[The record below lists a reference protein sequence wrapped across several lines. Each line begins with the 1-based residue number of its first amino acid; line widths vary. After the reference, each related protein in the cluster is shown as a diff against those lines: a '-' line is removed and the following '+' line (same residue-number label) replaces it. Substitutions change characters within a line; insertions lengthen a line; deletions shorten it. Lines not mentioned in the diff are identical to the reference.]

1 MKDNLMVIIK
11 YKDLIERYSNYSLIY
26 PKKYYVLKDKLES
39 ILFDNLKELYIVNSI
54 SNKEVRLS
62 KKEELVGKLKYLNY
76 LFIRINKLNI
86 LSEKQ
91 YKVIYLD
98 IEVIYKYLMGWLKCD
113 RINR

>member
-91 YKVIYLD
+91 YKAIYLD
-98 IEVIYKYLMGWLKCD
+98 IEFIYKYLIGWLKCD